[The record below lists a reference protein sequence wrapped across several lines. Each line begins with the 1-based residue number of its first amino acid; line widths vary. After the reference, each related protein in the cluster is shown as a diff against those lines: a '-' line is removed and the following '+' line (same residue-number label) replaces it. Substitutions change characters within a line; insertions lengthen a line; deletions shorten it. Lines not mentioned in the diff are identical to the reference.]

1 MSKIDTLLYIYIW
14 YTSIANTAMVNLV
27 FNSMMIKIEKNRC
40 GVCGKM
46 VNMLDYGA
54 EFSLPL
60 GQLVVS
66 LSKMLYL
73 HRIFSVGIKNINQ
86 WLGLDIYCRLV

>member
-1 MSKIDTLLYIYIW
+1 MMVVFILMDVKNRHITIHIYIW

-40 GVCGKM
+40 GICGKM

-54 EFSLPL
+54 EFSLPS
-60 GQLVVS
+60 GQ
-66 LSKMLYL
+66 
-73 HRIFSVGIKNINQ
+73 
-86 WLGLDIYCRLV
+86 